1 MQSQNVRINCTEWVD
16 EILERAMERYK
27 KKYKRDNVTSEVLL
41 LIFIEETT
49 TLLSQ
54 YMHNEKLFSCYI
66 DKNDLK
72 NCIFEEDEE
81 DYCYMLLLARI
92 EAGIDILENEY
103 YIEEDRNSMTT
114 PILEVFLYAKEIAER
129 LGKKRV
135 DEEALTIAIVHCNN
149 PIWEMLDVYDKE
161 DIANGMILSHFCEEN
176 LTEDGFLEEPINC
189 EYGYN

>member
-1 MQSQNVRINCTEWVD
+1 MQSQNVIIKCNEWVV

-27 KKYKRDNVTSEVLL
+27 ETYESDNVTSEFLL
-41 LIFIEETT
+41 FIMIEETT
-49 TLLSQ
+49 TLIFQ

-66 DKNDLK
+66 DENMLE
-72 NCIFEEDEE
+72 NCISEEDEE
-81 DYCYMLLLARI
+81 DYCYMILLELI

-114 PILEVFLYAKEIAER
+114 PIQEVFLSAKEIADK
-129 LGKKRV
+129 LGKKLV

-149 PIWEMLDVYDKE
+149 PIWEMLDIYDKE

-176 LTEDGFLEEPINC
+176 LTEEGFVEEPINC